1 MRRKADNAADFPQ
14 SAATT
19 HTPFFLRISPYGGFF
34 VSSTQF
40 FVLDADCQKPE
51 DAFGV
56 ETFPQ
61 SLITE
66 RFMQKFKKI

>member
-1 MRRKADNAADFPQ
+1 MRRKDDDAADFPQ

-61 SLITE
+61 SLIAE

>member
-1 MRRKADNAADFPQ
+1 MLRTFPGLQLQHILLFSSVFPHTEVFCVLNAIDVP
-14 SAATT
+14 
-19 HTPFFLRISPYGGFF
+19 
-34 VSSTQF
+34 
-40 FVLDADCQKPE
+40 DADCQKPE

-66 RFMQKFKKI
+66 CFMQKFKKI

>member
-1 MRRKADNAADFPQ
+1 MRRKADDAADFPQ

-40 FVLDADCQKPE
+40 FVLDADCQKSE

>member
-34 VSSTQF
+34 VSLTLF
-40 FVLDADCQKPE
+40 FVLDADCQKTE

>member
-1 MRRKADNAADFPQ
+1 MRRKADDAADFPQ

-61 SLITE
+61 SLIAE